1 MADMM
6 TIQFYKNKYVY
17 PDFILTLE
25 AVGGEVSCTPINF
38 GLRTG
43 TIKVSR
49 NLLNME
55 SANYIKFKREGTNRT
70 FWAWIDDIQTA
81 GENLWTVTY
90 TVDAWRTY
98 QNVIDLD
105 TQFVTRSPVSTILR
119 DPLLASRQPFPDV
132 VTKNFEFQKA
142 EYRTFIIQVRI
153 LKEPFVYSRVP
164 VQPSPYQI
172 YAVDYEVNDWTNN
185 AALVGLMRALST
197 GAETQNIVTMYSIP
211 YMNSAALPTSPISI
225 YIAGT
230 AEPTIISGFR
240 FLGQAY
246 DPSGLLVVLE
256 PLTFDH
262 INLDDMMRVPHS
274 VQIVIPDAGI
284 INIPDELL
292 YKPGLALRQDVDLF
306 SGASNYMIVAEG
318 EKFYTCSARGASV
331 TSIPVISDP
340 YDTYM
345 SQNQNALTTSLL
357 GDVASIA
364 GGIGLAVTSGGI
376 GAAAGG
382 GMIASGLTGLAG
394 TYAQNKDAGAQ
405 YSNPPAFLG
414 TALAGRFSQKF
425 WMVITTQAVT
435 NAGLVHAENGYPL
448 NMMTPLEF
456 PWNGGYIETKGCAV
470 HSNDG
475 TVPRWAIQ
483 EINQLFDNG
492 IEVKTS

>member
-6 TIQFYKNKYVY
+6 SIQFYKNKYVY
-17 PDFILTLE
+17 PHYLPGLTP
-25 AVGGEVSCTPINF
+25 VTEVVTCTPVNF
-38 GLRTG
+38 GSRTG

-49 NLLNME
+49 NHVNME
-55 SANYIKFKREGTNRT
+55 STNYMKFQRGGGRV
-70 FWAWIDDIQTA
+70 FWAWIDNFETV
-81 GENLWTVTY
+81 GENLFHITY

-98 QNVIDLD
+98 YNTIVLD
-105 TQFVTRSPVSTILR
+105 NQFVTRSSVSTLLR
-119 DPLLASRQPFPDV
+119 DPLLSSNQPYPDV

-142 EYRTFIIQVRI
+142 DYRTFIIQVRI

-185 AALVGLMRALST
+185 AALVGLMTALST
-197 GAETQNIVTMYSIP
+197 GAETQNIVTMYSVP

-225 YIAGT
+225 YIAGSE
-230 AEPTIISGFR
+230 EPTIISGFR

-262 INLDDMMRVPHS
+262 INLDAIMRVPHS
-274 VQIVIPDAGI
+274 VQLVIPDAGI

-306 SGASNYMIVAEG
+306 SGASNYMLVSEG

-331 TSIPVISDP
+331 TSIPIISDP

-357 GDVASIA
+357 GDVASVA
-364 GGIGLAVTSGGI
+364 GGIGLAVSTGGI

-425 WMVITTQAVT
+425 WMVVTTQAVQ
-435 NAGLVHAENGYPL
+435 NEGLVHSESGYPL
-448 NMMTPLEF
+448 NMMTPLVF
-456 PWNGGYIETKGCAV
+456 PWEGGYIETKGCAV
-470 HSNDG
+470 FSVDG
-475 TVPRWAIQ
+475 LTPKWAIQ

-492 IEVKTS
+492 ILVHTS

>member
-1 MADMM
+1 MAEMM
-6 TIQFYKNKYVY
+6 NIQFYRNKYTY
-17 PDFILTLE
+17 PDYLPALTP
-25 AVGGEVSCTPINF
+25 VTPVVTCTPVNF
-38 GLRTG
+38 GSRTG

-49 NLLNME
+49 DHVNME
-55 SANYIKFKREGTNRT
+55 STNYMKFQRGGSGRV
-70 FWAWIDDIQTA
+70 FWAWIDNMQIV
-81 GENLWTVTY
+81 GENLYLVTY

-98 QNVIDLD
+98 YDTVVLD
-105 TQFVTRSPVSTILR
+105 SQFVTRSSVSTLLR
-119 DPLLASRQPFPDV
+119 DPLLASTQPYPDV
-132 VTKNFEFQKA
+132 NTKEFSFYKS

-153 LKEPFVYSRVP
+153 LKSPFVYSRVP
-164 VQPSPYQI
+164 VQPTPYQI

-185 AALVGLMRALST
+185 AALVALMTALST

-230 AEPTIISGFR
+230 KEPTIISGFR
-240 FLGQAY
+240 FLGQAT
-246 DPSGLLVVLE
+246 DPSGLLVVVE
-256 PLTFDH
+256 PLTFD
-262 INLDDMMRVPHS
+262 INRDSLMRVPHS
-274 VQIVIPDAGI
+274 VQLVIPDAGI

-306 SGASNYMIVAEG
+306 SGASNYMLVSDG
-318 EKFYTCSARGASV
+318 EKFYTSSARGASV
-331 TSIPVISDP
+331 TSIPIISDP

-364 GGIGLAVTSGGI
+364 GGIGLAVSTGGI

-425 WMVITTQAVT
+425 WMVITNQAVS
-435 NAGLVHAENGYPL
+435 NEGLVHAENGYPL
-448 NMMTPLEF
+448 NMMTELIF
-456 PWNGGYIETKGCAV
+456 PWNGGYIETKGCCV
-470 HSNDG
+470 HSADG
-475 TVPRWAIQ
+475 LTPRWALQ
-483 EINQLFDNG
+483 EINQMFDNG
-492 IEVKTS
+492 VEVQTN